1 MAVVEATHVK
11 IQVGSRLEPPKSMT
25 IGPWIQGH
33 PILAID
39 QTDVQW
45 TLVEACGA
53 APTDR

>member
-39 QTDVQW
+39 QTDVEW